1 MDNSAFAT
9 FIGGISQVGF
19 PIMITLYLF
28 TRFEKKLDQLSVNI
42 NTLIEVIKAVIK
54 DESKQR

>member
-1 MDNSAFAT
+1 MDNSVIAT
-9 FIGGISQVGF
+9 FITGISQVGF

-42 NTLIEVIKAVIK
+42 SSLIEVIKAVIK
-54 DESKQR
+54 DESK